1 MAITLPAI
9 PRGTTQPF
17 VGQALYAGGNYII
30 PPPVTITGGGGTGAS
45 FTAGLNGAGQ
55 VASFV
60 QVSGGTGY
68 TSLPTVTIP
77 GGARAVPTIGGG
89 AVTALAVQPVNLT
102 TATDLRWL
110 LKLQLGAPDN
120 AAAVIKT
127 LAGGQI
133 TFVTDGTDGQYQFTL
148 LPSDTAAPAL
158 ALSPGDVLAY
168 VGIKLFLPGVP
179 AVEYDLLGG
188 AAVPIRILQGEVFA
202 TS

>member
-1 MAITLPAI
+1 MALTLPAI

-17 VGQALYAGGNYII
+17 IGQALYAGGNYLI

-45 FTAGLNGAGQ
+45 FTAVLNSAGQ
-55 VASFV
+55 VAGFV

-68 TSLPTVTIP
+68 TSLPTVTMP

-89 AVTALAVQPVNLT
+89 AVTSLAVAPVNLT

-110 LKLQLGAPDN
+110 LKFNSSDPDRF
-120 AAAVIKT
+120 AAVTKT
-127 LAGGQI
+127 LALGQI

-148 LPSDTAAPAL
+148 LPSDTAAPAITP
-158 ALSPGDVLAY
+158 SPGDVLAY

-202 TS
+202 I